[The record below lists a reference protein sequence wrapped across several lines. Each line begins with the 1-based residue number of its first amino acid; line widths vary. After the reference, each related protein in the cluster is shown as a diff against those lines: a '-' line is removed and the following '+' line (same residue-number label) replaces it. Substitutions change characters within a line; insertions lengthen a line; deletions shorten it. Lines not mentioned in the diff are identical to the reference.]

1 VGHQDYFLAPL
12 PGSIALFVSS
22 LRIHIVRY
30 NPFIIKPRDGKFPI
44 LPSTTR
50 RGTTLNTSVA
60 LDSPSVMRKLLTPPH
75 AHATSSDEFEN
86 ATDSFDDASTVLDES
101 GSLGSFL
108 DATIAWTKK
117 MGNTT
122 VTPVSSHESREHPS
136 DDLDEAYIELD
147 DDFID
152 EFHATSDAGAIRD
165 LLARRAVRYKLS
177 PDAKF
182 VVSLINISDKDYDFS
197 LDLSY
202 ISIVEKEPFCGTK
215 NESAMGHMNELSSLS
230 NLFSDDTKMR
240 TYFIAKIFPFSLK
253 GAAKAW
259 FNNLSPGSIDS
270 PIALV
275 NAFFPKCF
283 PASAQHAA
291 LQKIFDFEQIKVE
304 KLPESW
310 GRFCSLIRALPGE
323 PFPKNEL
330 LDIFYNGLTVESK
343 IYLDSCAG
351 CVFRKRTPAKA
362 EELMAKISR
371 NYDDWTMAESTPG
384 PTLAPIPKKR
394 GMIE

>member
-1 VGHQDYFLAPL
+1 MG
-12 PGSIALFVSS
+12 
-22 LRIHIVRY
+22 
-30 NPFIIKPRDGKFPI
+30 KPRDGKFPI
-44 LPSTTR
+44 FQSTIR

-75 AHATSSDEFEN
+75 AHATTSTEFEN
-86 ATDSFDDASTVLDES
+86 ATDIFDDASTVLDES

-108 DATIAWTKK
+108 DATIARTKK

-122 VTPVSSHESREHPS
+122 VTPVSSPESRECPS
-136 DDLDEAYIELD
+136 DDQEEAYIELN

-152 EFHATSDAGAIRD
+152 EFRATSDAGAIRD
-165 LLARRAVRYKLS
+165 LLARLAVRYKLS

-182 VVSLINISDKDYDFS
+182 VASPINISDKDYDFS

-202 ISIVEKEPFCGTK
+202 ISIVEKEPFCGSQ

-230 NLFSDDTKMR
+230 KLFSDDTKLR
-240 TYFIAKIFPFSLK
+240 TYFVAKIFPFLLK

-259 FNNLSPGSIDS
+259 FNNLSPRSIDS

-275 NAFFPKCF
+275 NAFFRKYF

-291 LQKIFDFEQIKVE
+291 LQKIFDFEQIKGD
-304 KLPESW
+304 KLPKSW
-310 GRFCSLIRALPGE
+310 ARFCSLIRALLGE
-323 PFPKNEL
+323 PLPKNEL
-330 LDIFYNGLTVESK
+330 LDIFYNGLTDESK
-343 IYLDSCAG
+343 TYLDSCAS
-351 CVFRKRTPAKA
+351 CVFRKRTPTEA

-371 NYDDWTMAESTPG
+371 NYDDLTMAKPTPA
-384 PTLAPIPKKR
+384 PTPNKR
-394 GMIE
+394 GMIELNDEVMREAKKFS